1 MNCYMVDI
9 SVQNENGMERYM
21 MRKSLFVFI
30 SIVIMLAL
38 SACTNQQTKVK
49 KREMVINIENRADF
63 DWYSIEIE
71 VENTRSG
78 MANANGSKIK
88 KGDGLTRKYIDK
100 EDFPLTGKAEFEFT
114 LIGKNGKRIT
124 LEAIELNLLRNKE
137 YQFEIIGATLEDAEL
152 IILD

>member
-71 VENTRSG
+71 VENTMSG
-78 MANANGSKIK
+78 MANADGSKIK
-88 KGDGLTRKYIDK
+88 KGMD
-100 EDFPLTGKAEFEFT
+100 
-114 LIGKNGKRIT
+114 
-124 LEAIELNLLRNKE
+124 
-137 YQFEIIGATLEDAEL
+137 
-152 IILD
+152 